1 MGAALQGSPFFAIAL
16 QLALSPLMTN
26 STVYRLRARSHSRR
40 CHPNYL
46 TVRRSLVFLMVQA
59 DQFLDAKVVR
69 IGRSA
74 TERHQVAK
82 VSTPMDCTGTRH
94 VCLESLRIE

>member
-1 MGAALQGSPFFAIAL
+1 
-16 QLALSPLMTN
+16 
-26 STVYRLRARSHSRR
+26 
-40 CHPNYL
+40 
-46 TVRRSLVFLMVQA
+46 MVQA

-94 VCLESLRIE
+94 VCLESLRIENCRHLLAATPLFGFLIHKLGDS